1 MDAGD
6 LQGGFRLGEW
16 LVQPRDGRIA
26 GSWIVLQ
33 VAETTFEPLHLP
45 AWWMTALT
53 ILTVP
58 GLPIVCVLAWSYEIT
73 PGGIVLDEG
82 AGPGVRMPK
91 ARRAI
96 APIAVAGVALM
107 AALTGLA
114 WWRSLESTVVVARP
128 RTDESAPSVA
138 VLPLVDISPAGGNE
152 YLGDGLSEEL
162 SLRLAQ
168 VPGLRVAARISAFE
182 FKGRNVNV
190 RRIGESLG
198 VRHVLEGSVRR
209 DGDNLRVTVQL
220 VETANGYHVWAGSYD
235 REWRD
240 LLTIQ
245 DVDARAFD
253 PYLAG
258 LALLQQS
265 GDSSRPKE
273 AGARFGEALRVDP
286 RFARAHAGLCEVGV
300 RLHERSR
307 DPADLAAAER
317 SCKQALE
324 LDAALIETGKALAA
338 PYIAGGKFDQ
348 AGSVYRSLIERNPRD
363 ADGHAGLGRALQGA
377 GRSAEAEQ
385 SLRRAV
391 AEEPT
396 YWRAFAELGTHLYER
411 GRIDEAIEAYRR
423 VTELTPASAVA
434 YNNLGAALQMKGNVA
449 ASAEAYRRSL
459 AIEPSRGAYSNL
471 GSYHYYLGEYAVAA
485 DYYGKAAALAAQD
498 QTMWGNLAD
507 AVWQVAERRPE
518 ALGYYR
524 RAIGL
529 AERELASGNQDALL
543 LAQLAYYCARVGDR
557 DRAAGHLARAMALD
571 GDSPYVAYYGAIAMT
586 ARGDAA
592 EASRLAKLAV
602 ANGYPQSLLNT
613 DPLLK
618 AASTD

>member
-162 SLRLAQ
+162 SLRFAQ

-182 FKGRNVNV
+182 FKGRNVDV

-396 YWRAFAELGTHLYER
+396 
-411 GRIDEAIEAYRR
+411 
-423 VTELTPASAVA
+423 
-434 YNNLGAALQMKGNVA
+434 
-449 ASAEAYRRSL
+449 
-459 AIEPSRGAYSNL
+459 
-471 GSYHYYLGEYAVAA
+471 
-485 DYYGKAAALAAQD
+485 
-498 QTMWGNLAD
+498 
-507 AVWQVAERRPE
+507 
-518 ALGYYR
+518 
-524 RAIGL
+524 
-529 AERELASGNQDALL
+529 
-543 LAQLAYYCARVGDR
+543 
-557 DRAAGHLARAMALD
+557 
-571 GDSPYVAYYGAIAMT
+571 
-586 ARGDAA
+586 
-592 EASRLAKLAV
+592 
-602 ANGYPQSLLNT
+602 
-613 DPLLK
+613 
-618 AASTD
+618 